1 MKIRSII
8 LASVLAAGL
17 ATPAMAE
24 QRYLAFFKYSD
35 TAIKAMTEN
44 PQDRSAQI
52 AKLAESFGGYL
63 EAAYWF
69 PAGSEYDGM
78 VIQTFPDEVTA
89 KGLDLFVRAT
99 GNIASTRNIPLMT
112 SEDFKAAMEKA
123 KSIKSAYTPPTQ
135 TKE

>member
-1 MKIRSII
+1 MKTRSII
-8 LASVLAAGL
+8 LATVLATGL

-35 TAIKAMTEN
+35 NAVKAMTEN

-78 VIQTFPDEVTA
+78 RNSDVSKHLAPPYPVCIQSHRGFTA
-89 KGLDLFVRAT
+89 L
-99 GNIASTRNIPLMT
+99 AS
-112 SEDFKAAMEKA
+112 
-123 KSIKSAYTPPTQ
+123 
-135 TKE
+135 

>member
-1 MKIRSII
+1 MNARSII
-8 LASVLAAGL
+8 LASLVAAGL

-52 AKLAESFGGYL
+52 AKLAESFGGDL

-99 GNIASTRNIPLMT
+99 GNLASTRNIPLMT
-112 SEDFKAAMEKA
+112 SEDFRAAMEKA
-123 KSIKSAYTPPTQ
+123 KNVKSNYTPPTQ
-135 TKE
+135 TKQ

>member
-1 MKIRSII
+1 MKTRSII
-8 LASVLAAGL
+8 LATVLATGL
-17 ATPAMAE
+17 ATPAKSE

-35 TAIKAMTEN
+35 NAVKAMTEN

-89 KGLDLFVRAT
+89 
-99 GNIASTRNIPLMT
+99 
-112 SEDFKAAMEKA
+112 
-123 KSIKSAYTPPTQ
+123 
-135 TKE
+135 